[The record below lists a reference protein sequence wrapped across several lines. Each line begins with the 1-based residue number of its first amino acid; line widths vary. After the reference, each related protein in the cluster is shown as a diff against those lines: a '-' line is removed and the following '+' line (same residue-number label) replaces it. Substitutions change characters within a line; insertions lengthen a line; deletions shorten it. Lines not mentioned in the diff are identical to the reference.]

1 MEDAFRN
8 YLKKQNLADNTIRD
22 YVFWVKSVMKREKL
36 TDWWFLAAKINVIY
50 VKYERGGEEA
60 DFGANGNRSC
70 NSGLKKFKEYVNQ
83 MPSEIRA
90 IINKLN

>member
-1 MEDAFRN
+1 MEEAFRQF
-8 YLKKQNLADNTIRD
+8 LQKQKLADNTIRD
-22 YVFWVKSVMKREKL
+22 YVYWVKRVMKREEL
-36 TDWWFLAAKINVIY
+36 TDWWFLAAKINVVY

-60 DFGANGNRSC
+60 EFGEKGNRSC
-70 NSGLKKFKEYVNQ
+70 INGLKKFKEYFNQ